1 MMAKEGKVPSVQ
13 PYGHAPESVQDRRPV
28 SRIAA
33 WSAWVGAAICL
44 SAWLSYETVVGP
56 DPHGLNKLWATPYEL
71 LAMLVSWL
79 TVPFAVTGF
88 VRRRDIDRPVVLM
101 AYGLGVVLAV
111 CLPIVLDERYRRFLS
126 DWKYWT
132 PF

>member
-1 MMAKEGKVPSVQ
+1 MSQLQ
-13 PYGHAPESVQDRRPV
+13 PYGLSTTDATPGRPF
-28 SRIAA
+28 SRAAA
-33 WSAWVGAAICL
+33 WSAWVGAGICF
-44 SAWLSYETVVGP
+44 SAWLSYGTIIEPGPAGP
-56 DPHGLNKLWATPYEL
+56 DLYWARPYEL

-79 TVPFAVTGF
+79 SVPFAVTGL

-126 DWKYWT
+126 DWKDWT